1 MAATQTYENHRH
13 NPKLTAIGFFFVLL
27 SLVAFALRW
36 LKIGGSVMFGV
47 GLICLAAADLV
58 LLQISRSYTIRL
70 QDRIIKLEMRTR
82 CATLLPPPQ
91 QAALGRLSTRQI
103 VALRFASD
111 AELPALLERADREQL
126 SSDQIKKAI
135 KNWVPDWDRT

>member
-1 MAATQTYENHRH
+1 MATQTYENHRH
-13 NPKLTAIGFFFVLL
+13 NPRLTGIGFFFVLL

-36 LKIGGSVMFGV
+36 FAIGGRVAFAV
-47 GLICLAAADLV
+47 GLFGLAAADVV
-58 LLQISRSYTIRL
+58 LLLISRSYTTKL
-70 QDRIIKLEMRTR
+70 QDRVIKLEMRTR

-91 QAALGRLSTRQI
+91 QAAFGRLSTPQI

-111 AELPALLERADREQL
+111 AELPALLDRADREQL

-135 KNWVPDWDRT
+135 KNWTPDYDRT

>member
-58 LLQISRSYTIRL
+58 LLQISRSYTIARY
-70 QDRIIKLEMRTR
+70 TR
-82 CATLLPPPQ
+82 SA
-91 QAALGRLSTRQI
+91 
-103 VALRFASD
+103 
-111 AELPALLERADREQL
+111 
-126 SSDQIKKAI
+126 
-135 KNWVPDWDRT
+135 